1 MKRQGF
7 RGEITIFLCMV
18 FVLILSFIGAMIQSA
33 SIHITKSMKRADTR
47 LALESVFAEYQRD
60 MLKEYD
66 LFVKPDVDDAKLSS
80 RLWFYGAKNMEHRIQ
95 KMQLLTDYHGQ
106 AFFDQAVLSMGG
118 KIETTEEIE
127 EIPWEEQEQEVHE
140 ELDHLLEE
148 EKQELPT
155 ENNPIEAVKQLKKSS
170 LLSLVIS
177 EPETISDKCVSLEEL
192 PSHRILQTGTGD
204 FPVNSKDG
212 MSQQLLFTA
221 YLAKHFPDYT
231 QNTKESTLLYEA
243 EYLLEGKES
252 DQENLEAVLKKIL
265 IIRTGVNYA
274 YLLTDQT
281 KQAEAETMALALCS
295 LLLLPEIT
303 ELAKQ
308 AILFAWAYGEG
319 IQDIRILA
327 EGNRVPVIK
336 TQETWQLSLENLLTL
351 GTDED
356 IGTPT
361 AEMEGMSY
369 SDYIKVF
376 LLAEKN
382 DDLCMHA
389 LDLVEVRLKVRV
401 DECVTAVQI
410 KSTCKIQRQ
419 IQDTFLTE
427 YGYQ

>member
-7 RGEITIFLCMV
+7 KGEITIFLCMV

-66 LFVKPDVDDAKLSS
+66 LFVKPGVDDAKLSS

-95 KMQLLTDYHGQ
+95 KMQLLTDHHGQ

-118 KIETTEEIE
+118 EVETTEEIVE
-127 EIPWEEQEQEVHE
+127 TPWEEQEQEVHE

-148 EKQELPT
+148 EKQELPI
-155 ENNPIEAVKQLKKSS
+155 ENNPIESVKQLKNSS

-177 EPETISDKCVSLEEL
+177 EPETISDQCVRLGEL
-192 PSHRILQTGTGD
+192 PSHRTLQTGTGD

-231 QNTKESTLLYEA
+231 KNTKESALLYEA

-265 IIRTGVNYA
+265 IIRTGINYA
-274 YLLTDQT
+274 YLLTDQA

-327 EGNRVPVIK
+327 EGNRVPIIK
-336 TQETWQLSLENLLTL
+336 NQETWQLSLENLLTL

-361 AEMEGMSY
+361 AEMKGMSY
-369 SDYIKVF
+369 SDYIKGF

-382 DDLCMHA
+382 DDLCMRA
-389 LDLVEVRLKVRV
+389 LDLVEVRLEIRV

-419 IQDTFLTE
+419 IQDTFFTE
-427 YGYQ
+427 YNYQ